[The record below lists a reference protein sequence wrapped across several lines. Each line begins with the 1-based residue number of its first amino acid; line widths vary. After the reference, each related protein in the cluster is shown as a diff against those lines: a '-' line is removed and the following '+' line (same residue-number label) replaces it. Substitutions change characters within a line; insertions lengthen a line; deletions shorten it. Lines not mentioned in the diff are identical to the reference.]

1 MFENIILL
9 AGLINMPIVIF
20 FNPITKF
27 INIFDFADNVRKF
40 HKNNVPLF
48 GGILIIYNLIIFFI
62 LDYFLNLNLLQE
74 IVNKREYLAFCIGT
88 TIFFCIGL
96 FDDKY
101 NLSANKKLFLN
112 FFILLFLT
120 LLDDNLVVK
129 QLNFSFINNPIY
141 LNNFS
146 HLFTIMCVLLFL
158 NAINMFDG
166 INLQTGTYCIIIF
179 SIFIFKNIYISLSI
193 ILICVLILFLFYN
206 FLDKIFLGDS
216 GTQVLAF
223 VISYILIKSHNFNQ
237 EFIPEEIFVILSIPG
252 LDMFRLFLLR
262 IFNGKNPFNP
272 DRNHIHHLIE
282 RKFRKFKTF
291 VIIQFYILTNI
302 IIFYIIENKLNV
314 LFLTIFSYLALYI
327 IFARKGKKIE

>member
-1 MFENIILL
+1 MFENIILIF
-9 AGLINMPIVIF
+9 GIINMPIIIF

-27 INIFDFADNVRKF
+27 INIFDVADNVRKF

-48 GGILIIYNLIIFFI
+48 GGILIIYNLIFFFV
-62 LDYFLNLNLLQE
+62 LDYFLNLNLSQE
-74 IVNKREYLAFCIGT
+74 IVNKREYFTFCIGT
-88 TIFFCIGL
+88 IIFFCIGL

-120 LLDDNLVVK
+120 LMDDNLVIK
-129 QLNFSFINNPIY
+129 QLKFSFFENPIY

-146 HLFTIMCVLLFL
+146 HLFTILCVLLFL

-166 INLQTGTYCIIIF
+166 INLQTATYCIIIF
-179 SIFIFKNIYISLSI
+179 SIFLFKGIYISLSI
-193 ILICVLILFLFYN
+193 IFICILILFLFYN
-206 FLDKIFLGDS
+206 SLNKIFLGDS

-223 VISYILIKSHNFNQ
+223 VISYVLIKSYNLNQ
-237 EFIPEEIFVILSIPG
+237 SFTPEEIFVILSLPG

-262 IFNGKNPFNP
+262 VFNGKNPFSP

-282 RKFRKFKTF
+282 NKFKKFKTF
-291 VIIQFYILTNI
+291 IIIQFFLLINI
-302 IIFYIIENKLNV
+302 MLFYVIENKINV
-314 LFLTIFSYLALYI
+314 LILTILAYLILYK
-327 IFARKGKKIE
+327 IFTQKGKKIE

>member
-1 MFENIILL
+1 
-9 AGLINMPIVIF
+9 MPIIIF

-27 INIFDFADNVRKF
+27 INIFDVADNVRKF

-48 GGILIIYNLIIFFI
+48 GGILIIYNLIFFFV
-62 LDYFLNLNLLQE
+62 LDYFLNLNLSQE
-74 IVNKREYLAFCIGT
+74 IINKREYFTFCIGT
-88 TIFFCIGL
+88 IIFFCIGI

-120 LLDDNLVVK
+120 LTDDNLVVK
-129 QLNFSFINNPIY
+129 QLNFSFFENPIY

-146 HLFTIMCVLLFL
+146 YLFTILCVLLFL

-166 INLQTGTYCIIIF
+166 INLQTATYCIIIF
-179 SIFIFKNIYISLSI
+179 SIFLFKGIYISLSTI
-193 ILICVLILFLFYN
+193 FICVLILFLFYN
-206 FLDKIFLGDS
+206 SLNKIFLGDS

-223 VISYILIKSHNFNQ
+223 VISYVLIKSYNLNQ
-237 EFIPEEIFVILSIPG
+237 SFTLEEIFVILSLPG

-262 IFNGKNPFNP
+262 VFNGKNPFSP

-282 RKFRKFKTF
+282 KKFKKF
-291 VIIQFYILTNI
+291 KAFIIIQFFILINI
-302 IIFYIIENKLNV
+302 ILFYVIENKINV
-314 LFLTIFSYLALYI
+314 LILTILAYLILYK
-327 IFARKGKKIE
+327 IFTQKGKKIE

>member
-1 MFENIILL
+1 
-9 AGLINMPIVIF
+9 MPIIIF

-27 INIFDFADNVRKF
+27 INIFDVADNVRKF

-48 GGILIIYNLIIFFI
+48 GGFLIIYNLIFFFV
-62 LDYFLNLNLLQE
+62 LDYFLNLNLSQE
-74 IVNKREYLAFCIGT
+74 IVNKREYFTFCIGT
-88 TIFFCIGL
+88 IIFFCIGL

-120 LLDDNLVVK
+120 LMDDNLVIK
-129 QLNFSFINNPIY
+129 QLKFSFFENPIY

-146 HLFTIMCVLLFL
+146 HLFTILCVLLFL

-166 INLQTGTYCIIIF
+166 INLQTATYCIIIF
-179 SIFIFKNIYISLSI
+179 SIFLFKGIYISLSTI
-193 ILICVLILFLFYN
+193 FICVLILFLFYN
-206 FLDKIFLGDS
+206 SLNKTFLGDS

-223 VISYILIKSHNFNQ
+223 VISYVLIKSYNLNQ
-237 EFIPEEIFVILSIPG
+237 SFTPEEIFVILSLPG

-262 IFNGKNPFNP
+262 VFNGKNPFSP

-282 RKFRKFKTF
+282 NKFKKFKTF
-291 VIIQFYILTNI
+291 IIIQFFLLINI
-302 IIFYIIENKLNV
+302 MLFYVIENKINV
-314 LFLTIFSYLALYI
+314 LILTILAYLILYK
-327 IFARKGKKIE
+327 IFTQKGKKIE

>member
-1 MFENIILL
+1 MFENIILIF
-9 AGLINMPIVIF
+9 GIINMPIIIF

-27 INIFDFADNVRKF
+27 INIFDVADNVRKF

-48 GGILIIYNLIIFFI
+48 GGFLIIYNLIFFFV
-62 LDYFLNLNLLQE
+62 LDYFLNLNLSQE
-74 IVNKREYLAFCIGT
+74 IVNKREYFTFCIGT
-88 TIFFCIGL
+88 IIFFCIGL

-120 LLDDNLVVK
+120 LMDDNLVIK
-129 QLNFSFINNPIY
+129 QLKFSFFENPIY

-146 HLFTIMCVLLFL
+146 HLFTILCVLLFL

-166 INLQTGTYCIIIF
+166 INLQTATYCIIIF
-179 SIFIFKNIYISLSI
+179 SIFLFKGIYISLSTI
-193 ILICVLILFLFYN
+193 FICVLILFLFYN
-206 FLDKIFLGDS
+206 SLNKTFLGDS

-223 VISYILIKSHNFNQ
+223 VISYVLIKSYNLNQ
-237 EFIPEEIFVILSIPG
+237 SFTPEEIFVILSLPG

-262 IFNGKNPFNP
+262 VFNGKNPFSP

-282 RKFRKFKTF
+282 NKFKKFKTF
-291 VIIQFYILTNI
+291 IIIQFFLLINI
-302 IIFYIIENKLNV
+302 MLFYVIENKINV
-314 LFLTIFSYLALYI
+314 LILTILAYLILYK
-327 IFARKGKKIE
+327 IFTQKGKKIE

>member
-1 MFENIILL
+1 MFENIIIII
-9 AGLINMPIVIF
+9 GLINMPIIIF

-27 INIFDFADNVRKF
+27 INIFDIADNVRKF

-48 GGILIIYNLIIFFI
+48 GGILIIYNLTIFFI

-74 IVNKREYLAFCIGT
+74 MVNNREYLTFCAGV

-112 FFILLFLT
+112 FFVLLFLT

-129 QLNFSFINNPIY
+129 QLNFSFIENPIY

-146 HLFTIMCVLLFL
+146 HLFTILCVLLFI

-166 INLQTGTYCIIIF
+166 INLQTGTYCILIF

-206 FLDKIFLGDS
+206 FLDKFFLGDS

-223 VISYILIKSHNFNQ
+223 VISYVLIKSHNLNQ
-237 EFIPEEIFVILSIPG
+237 EFTPEEIFVILSLPG
-252 LDMFRLFLLR
+252 LDMFRLFLVR
-262 IFNGKNPFNP
+262 IFYGKNPFSP

-282 RKFRKFKTF
+282 KKFKKFKTF
-291 VIIQFYILTNI
+291 VIIQFCMLINI
-302 IIFYIIENKLNV
+302 ILFYVIENKLNV
-314 LFLTIFSYLALYI
+314 LILTILTYLLLYI
-327 IFARKGKKIE
+327 IFSEKGKKIE

>member
-1 MFENIILL
+1 MFENIILIF
-9 AGLINMPIVIF
+9 GIINMPIIIF

-27 INIFDFADNVRKF
+27 INIFDVADNVRKF

-48 GGILIIYNLIIFFI
+48 GGILIIYNLIFFFV
-62 LDYFLNLNLLQE
+62 LDHFLNLNLSQE
-74 IVNKREYLAFCIGT
+74 IVNKREYFTFCIGT
-88 TIFFCIGL
+88 IIFFCIGL

-120 LLDDNLVVK
+120 LMDDNLVVK
-129 QLNFSFINNPIY
+129 QLKFSFFENPIY

-146 HLFTIMCVLLFL
+146 HLFTILCVLLFL

-166 INLQTGTYCIIIF
+166 INLQTATYCIIIF
-179 SIFIFKNIYISLSI
+179 SIFLFKDIYISLSFVFI
-193 ILICVLILFLFYN
+193 SVLILFLYYN
-206 FLDKIFLGDS
+206 SSNRVFLGDS

-223 VISYILIKSHNFNQ
+223 VISYVLIKSHNINQ
-237 EFIPEEIFVILSIPG
+237 EFTPEEIFVILSFPG

-262 IFNGKNPFNP
+262 VFYGKNPFSP

-282 RKFRKFKTF
+282 KKFRKFETF
-291 VIIQFYILTNI
+291 IIIQFCILTNI
-302 IIFYIIENKLNV
+302 ILFYVVENKINV
-314 LFLTIFSYLALYI
+314 LILTILTYLVLYI
-327 IFARKGKKIE
+327 IFTQKGKKIE

>member
-1 MFENIILL
+1 
-9 AGLINMPIVIF
+9 MPIIIF

-27 INIFDFADNVRKF
+27 INIFDIADNVRKF

-48 GGILIIYNLIIFFI
+48 GGILIIYNLTIFFI

-74 IVNKREYLAFCIGT
+74 MVNNREYLTFCAGV

-112 FFILLFLT
+112 FFVLLFLT

-129 QLNFSFINNPIY
+129 QLNFSFIENPIY

-146 HLFTIMCVLLFL
+146 HLFTILCVLLFI

-166 INLQTGTYCIIIF
+166 INLQTGTYCILIF

-206 FLDKIFLGDS
+206 FLDKFFLGDS

-223 VISYILIKSHNFNQ
+223 VISYVLIKSHNLNQ
-237 EFIPEEIFVILSIPG
+237 EFTPEEIFVILSLPG
-252 LDMFRLFLLR
+252 LDMFRLFLVR
-262 IFNGKNPFNP
+262 IFYGKNPFSP

-282 RKFRKFKTF
+282 KKFKKFKTF
-291 VIIQFYILTNI
+291 VIIQFCMLINI
-302 IIFYIIENKLNV
+302 ILFYVIENKLNV
-314 LFLTIFSYLALYI
+314 LILTILTYLLLYI
-327 IFARKGKKIE
+327 IFSEKGKKIE